1 MNSKIEDTMKE
12 KMLVLFQSKLD
23 LMPEIKSIDRLGGL
37 TNFNY
42 RVETDEGDFV
52 VRYPGIGTEDLIDR
66 KDEFEFT
73 RLSNELGIDAHNYY
87 FDPLTGIKVSQYI
100 PNAITFNP
108 ELTRE
113 EDNLEKVAKIFQ
125 ELHHSNQKVESIFNV
140 FDKIKEYEDLIN
152 GTNRNQYWDDYA
164 QVREQ
169 IYALKEE
176 YDSYNVELKFCHND
190 PLCENFVL
198 GEERLFLVDW
208 EYGGMNDPLW
218 DLADVMIEA
227 ELNNEQENKFKA
239 FYFGREATK
248 EEERR
253 IVMNKVFLDFLWSL
267 WGKQRYS
274 VGDED
279 MQAYADERYIRMKLN
294 LGLLKSKQEEK

>member
-1 MNSKIEDTMKE
+1 MKNKMIE
-12 KMLVLFQSKLD
+12 LFQSKLD
-23 LMPEIKSIDRLGGL
+23 LTPEILSITRLGGL

-42 RVETDEGDFV
+42 KVETDLGDYV
-52 VRYPGIGTEDLIDR
+52 VRFPGIGTEDLIDR
-66 KDEFEFT
+66 EDEFEFT
-73 RLSNELGIDAHNYY
+73 KVSNNLGIDAHNYY
-87 FDPLTGIKVSQYI
+87 FDPTTGVKISQYI

-108 ELTRE
+108 ELTR
-113 EDNLEKVAKIFQ
+113 DLTNLKQVAQIFQ
-125 ELHHSNQKVESIFNV
+125 ELHHSNQEVDSVFNV
-140 FDKIKEYEDLIN
+140 FEKIKEYEDLIN
-152 GTNRNQYWDDYA
+152 ETDRNEFWEDY
-164 QVREQ
+164 QEVREQ

-176 YDSYNVELKFCHND
+176 YESFKVELKFCHND

-198 GEERLFLVDW
+198 GEEKLFLVDW

-218 DLADVMIEA
+218 DIADVMIEA
-227 ELNNEQENKFKA
+227 ELDTEQEHAFKI
-239 FYFGREATK
+239 FYFEREATK